1 MLSVQIVKSD
11 GNPQNLEH
19 PFIDRLV
26 SNLAIFNQNWPI
38 DKIKNIEHID
48 EMVDDS
54 NDVNLPT
61 LEEVIENYNPERD
74 RGKAFVCLVE
84 DNMIWSSSKDRRNNA
99 GVKGYDRPEET
110 RYDNYIN
117 YLKDN
122 TIYSDQ
128 IGYKSAKAGVSQGYI
143 RFTEK
148 ETLPG
153 AGYKAYY
160 CTLVKDQ
167 GNGRFFM
174 KKLVSQGG
182 KTYHKVEVRFHEVDT
197 DMDDCHYIEA
207 RAHSADARD
216 RNNQNE
222 KQKFASAVSEGNR
235 EYVDLANWL
244 KGHELN
250 YDEYFDEPTWPKLS
264 AVGGMTEGLKC
275 GAFRRYGIHNI
286 DMAVNTCKEL
296 LTKKHQN
303 DQKGVILHSSII
315 MMASMYESF
324 VSTNFRQIHDDTKSH
339 FDMRMTEKELHDFFI
354 EEFNYRNEKSRY
366 KATRKSDGLKLR
378 QLTGSG
384 STNSLEFVA
393 CQIFWHELSLPRYY
407 ADLKGHETKLFL
419 SANCDPVQHFL
430 KKIGNDNNIGD
441 RLLRK
446 AATDLVTT
454 T

>member
-1 MLSVQIVKSD
+1 MLATEIVRSD

-61 LEEVIENYNPERD
+61 LEEVIENFNPERD
-74 RGKAFVCLVE
+74 KGQAFVCLAE
-84 DNMIWSSSKDRRNNA
+84 DNTIWSSSKDKRNGA

-110 RYDNYIN
+110 NYDNYIK

-174 KKLVSQGG
+174 KKLVAKGD
-182 KTYHKVEVRFHEVDT
+182 KTYHKIEVRFHEVDA
-197 DMDDCHYIEA
+197 DIDECHSIEA
-207 RAHSADARD
+207 RAHSADAND

-222 KQKFASAVSEGNR
+222 KQKFASLVSSGDPN
-235 EYVDLANWL
+235 YVDLANWL
-244 KGHELN
+244 EQHELN
-250 YDEYFDEPTWPKLS
+250 YDEFFDEPTWPKLS
-264 AVGGMTEGLKC
+264 AVGGMVDGLKK
-275 GAFRRYGIHNI
+275 GAFHRYGKINL

-296 LTKKHQN
+296 LTKEHQKTQ
-303 DQKGVILHSSII
+303 DGVILHSTI
-315 MMASMYESF
+315 MMLASMYESF
-324 VSTNFRQIHDDTKSH
+324 VTTNFKSIHDDTKGH
-339 FDMRMTEKELHDFFI
+339 YDMRLTPQEMHEFFI
-354 EEFNYRNEKSRY
+354 EEFDYRNEKSRY
-366 KATRKSDGLKLR
+366 KATRKSDGLKLHD
-378 QLTGSG
+378 LTGSG
-384 STNSLEFVA
+384 STKSLEFVA

-430 KKIGNDNNIGD
+430 KKIGNDSNIGD